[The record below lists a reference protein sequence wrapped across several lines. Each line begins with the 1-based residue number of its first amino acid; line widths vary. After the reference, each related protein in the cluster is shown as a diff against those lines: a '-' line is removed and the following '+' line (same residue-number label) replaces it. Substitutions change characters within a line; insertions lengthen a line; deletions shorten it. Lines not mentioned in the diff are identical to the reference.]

1 MVTDN
6 QVRMLMKLVNQ
17 EKLLKTAAAKAG
29 MSEKT
34 ARKYRK
40 SGKLPSQCKVV
51 HDWRTRPDP
60 LDPDD
65 WRWAEEILENN
76 DGVEAK
82 TLFEVLQREHP
93 GKYQDG
99 QLRTFQRR
107 VKLWRALKGPGNEV
121 FFPQIYYPGEW
132 CESDFTRMKPLG
144 VTINGIPFDHMLYH
158 FVLCYSNWETGTICF
173 SESYESLSA
182 GLQNALWKL
191 GGVAKYHRTDNLTSA
206 VNPVGSPE
214 VFTANYQG
222 LAKHYGFESHKIQPR
237 CPHENGDI
245 EQRHHRLKKT
255 VDQALMLRGSRDF
268 DSRDD
273 YEQFLQKLFDQL
285 NSGRRERLKEEL
297 AVLRRLPRKRHDD
310 YTEITCKV
318 TRFSTIRVLK
328 NSYSQHSRL
337 IGERVKARVYADHI
351 EVWYAQRRIEV
362 LPRLR
367 GENGHCINYRHV
379 IDWLVRKPGAFTN
392 YRYKDDLFPTS
403 QFRIAYDLLCSE
415 HGSKRGNKH
424 YLKILKLAAH
434 ESETL
439 VNESLRFLINRSD
452 QIDSD
457 IVEAMVKSGL
467 QPPAVTDVQ
476 VEQVDL
482 RVYDQLLEYQEVL
495 TV

>member
-1 MVTDN
+1 
-6 QVRMLMKLVNQ
+6 MKLVNQ

-40 SGKLPSQCKVV
+40 SGKLPSQCKVI

-60 LDPDD
+60 LDQED
-65 WRWAEEILENN
+65 WRWVEEVLENN
-76 DGVEAK
+76 GGIEAK

-107 VKLWRALKGPGNEV
+107 VKVWRALKGPGNEV
-121 FFPQIYYPGEW
+121 FFPQVYKPGEW

-144 VTINGIPFDHMLYH
+144 ITINGVPFVHMLYH
-158 FVLCYSNWETGTICF
+158 FVLCYSNWETGTVCF

-191 GGVAKYHRTDNLTSA
+191 GGVPKYHRTDNLTSA
-206 VNPVGSPE
+206 VNKVGNPD
-214 VFTANYQG
+214 VFTDNYRG
-222 LAKHYGFESHKIQPR
+222 LAGHYRFESQKIQPG
-237 CPHENGDI
+237 CPNENGDI
-245 EQRHHRLKKT
+245 EQRHHRLKKA

-268 DSRDD
+268 ASRDE

-285 NSGRRERLKEEL
+285 NSGRSKRLKEEL
-297 AVLRRLPRKRHDD
+297 AVLRQLPRKRHDD
-310 YTEITCKV
+310 YTQIECKV

-328 NSYSQHSRL
+328 NSYSLYSRL
-337 IGERVKARVYADHI
+337 IGERVKARIHADHI
-351 EVWYAQRRIEV
+351 EVWYAQRSIEV

-367 GENGHCINYRHV
+367 GENGHYINYRHI
-379 IDWLVRKPGAFTN
+379 IDWLVRKPGAFKN

-403 QFRIAYDLLCSE
+403 QFRIAYDLLCSQ
-415 HGSKRGNKH
+415 HGSKQGNKL
-424 YLKILKLAAH
+424 YLKILKLAAKK
-434 ESETL
+434 SETL
-439 VNESLRFLINRSD
+439 VNESLRFLVRRGD
-452 QIDSD
+452 VIDYK
-457 IVEAMVKSGL
+457 IVEAIVESGL
-467 QPPAVTDVQ
+467 QPPAVTDVH

-482 RVYDQLLEYQEVL
+482 SIYDELLEYQEVI
-495 TV
+495 TA

>member
-1 MVTDN
+1 MVKDN

-40 SGKLPSQCKVV
+40 SGKLPSRCKVI
-51 HDWRTRPDP
+51 HDWRTRSDP

-107 VKLWRALKGPGNEV
+107 VKLWRALNGPGNEV
-121 FFPQIYYPGEW
+121 FFPQVYYPGEW

-206 VNPVGSPE
+206 VNPVGNPE

-245 EQRHHRLKKT
+245 EKRHDRLKKT

-268 DSRDD
+268 ASRED

-310 YTEITCKV
+310 YTEIKCKV

-439 VNESLRFLINRSD
+439 VNESLHFLINRSD

-457 IVEAMVKSGL
+457 IVEAMVKSDL
-467 QPPAVTDVQ
+467 QPPAVTDVE

>member
-40 SGKLPSQCKVV
+40 SGKLPSQCKVI

-65 WRWAEEILENN
+65 WRWAEEVLENN
-76 DGVEAK
+76 DGIEAK

-121 FFPQIYYPGEW
+121 FFPQVYTPGEW
-132 CESDFTRMKPLG
+132 CESDFTRMKSLG
-144 VTINGIPFDHMLYH
+144 ITINGIPFDHMLYH
-158 FVLCYSNWETGTICF
+158 FVLCYSNWEAGTICF

-191 GGVAKYHRTDNLTSA
+191 GGVAKYHRTDNLRSA
-206 VNPVGSPE
+206 VNLVGNPE
-214 VFTANYQG
+214 VFTENYQG
-222 LAKHYGFESHKIQPR
+222 LARHYGFESRKIQSG
-237 CPHENGDI
+237 CPNENGDI
-245 EQRHHRLKKT
+245 EKRHDRLKRA

-268 DSRDD
+268 ASRDE

-297 AVLRRLPRKRHDD
+297 AVLCQLPRRRHDD
-310 YTEITCKV
+310 YTEVRCKASW
-318 TRFSTIRVLK
+318 FSTIRVLK
-328 NSYSQHSRL
+328 NTYSQHSRL
-337 IGERVKARVYADHI
+337 IGEYIKARIYADHL
-351 EVWYAQRRIEV
+351 EVWYAQKRIEV

-367 GENGHCINYRHV
+367 GENGHYINYRHI
-379 IDWLVRKPGAFTN
+379 IDWLVRKPGAFEN

-403 QFRIAYDLLCSE
+403 QFRIAYDLLRSQY
-415 HGSKRGNKH
+415 GSKQGNKH
-424 YLKILKLAAH
+424 YLKILELAAK

-439 VNESLRFLINRSD
+439 VNESLRFLVNRGNEM
-452 QIDSD
+452 DSK
-457 IVEAMVKSGL
+457 IVKAMVKSGL
-467 QPPAVTDVQ
+467 QPPAVTDVD
-476 VEQVDL
+476 VEQIDL
-482 RVYDQLLEYQEVL
+482 TIYDQLLEYQEALMV
-495 TV
+495 

>member
-1 MVTDN
+1 MVKDN

-40 SGKLPSQCKVV
+40 SGKLPSRCKVI
-51 HDWRTRPDP
+51 HDWRTRSDP

-121 FFPQIYYPGEW
+121 FFPQVYYPGEW
-132 CESDFTRMKPLG
+132 CESDFTRMKSLG

-206 VNPVGSPE
+206 VNPVGNPE

-245 EQRHHRLKKT
+245 EKRHDRLKKT

-268 DSRDD
+268 ASRED

-310 YTEITCKV
+310 YTEIKCKV

-439 VNESLRFLINRSD
+439 VNESLHFLINRSD

-457 IVEAMVKSGL
+457 IVEAMVKSDL
-467 QPPAVTDVQ
+467 QPPAVTDVE

>member
-76 DGVEAK
+76 DGIEAK

-107 VKLWRALKGPGNEV
+107 VKLWRALEGPGNEV
-121 FFPQIYYPGEW
+121 FFPQVYYPGEW

-173 SESYESLSA
+173 SESYESLST

-206 VNPVGSPE
+206 VNPVGNPE

-222 LAKHYGFESHKIQPR
+222 LAKHYGFESHKIQPRCPHENGDIEQRHHRLKKTVDQALFESHKIQPR

-310 YTEITCKV
+310 YTEIKCKV

-337 IGERVKARVYADHI
+337 VGEQVKARVYADHI

-403 QFRIAYDLLCSE
+403 QFRIAYDLSQDPQT
-415 HGSKRGNKH
+415 GS
-424 YLKILKLAAH
+424 
-434 ESETL
+434 S
-439 VNESLRFLINRSD
+439 
-452 QIDSD
+452 
-457 IVEAMVKSGL
+457 
-467 QPPAVTDVQ
+467 
-476 VEQVDL
+476 
-482 RVYDQLLEYQEVL
+482 
-495 TV
+495 

>member
-1 MVTDN
+1 MVKDV
-6 QVRMLMKLVNQ
+6 QVRMLMKLTNQ
-17 EKLLKTAAAKAG
+17 EELLKTAAAKAG

-40 SGKLPSQCKVV
+40 SGKLPSQCKVI
-51 HDWRTRPDP
+51 HDWRTRTDP

-65 WRWAEEILENN
+65 WHWAEEILQNN
-76 DGVEAK
+76 DGIEAK

-121 FFPQIYYPGEW
+121 FFPQVYYPGEW
-132 CESDFTRMKPLG
+132 CESDFTWMNSLR

-158 FVLCYSNWETGTICF
+158 FVLCYSNWEAGNVCF

-206 VNPVGSPE
+206 VNPVGNPE

-222 LAKHYGFESHKIQPR
+222 LARHYGFESHKIQPR

-245 EQRHHRLKKT
+245 EKRHDRLKKT

-268 DSRDD
+268 ASRED

-285 NSGRRERLKEEL
+285 NSGRKERLKEEL
-297 AVLRRLPRKRHDD
+297 AVLHRLPRKRHDD
-310 YTEITCKV
+310 YTEIQCKV

-328 NSYSQHSRL
+328 NSYSQPSRL
-337 IGERVKARVYADHI
+337 IGEAVKARVHADHI
-351 EVWYAQRRIEV
+351 EVWYAQRRIDV

-379 IDWLVRKPGAFTN
+379 IDWLVRKPGAFEN

-434 ESETL
+434 ESQTL

-452 QIDSD
+452 RIDAD
-457 IVEAMVKSGL
+457 LVEAMVQSGL
-467 QPPAVTDVQ
+467 QPPAVTDVE
-476 VEQVDL
+476 VEPVDL
-482 RVYDQLLEYQEVL
+482 RIYDQLLDYQEVL

>member
-1 MVTDN
+1 
-6 QVRMLMKLVNQ
+6 MKLLNQ

-65 WRWAEEILENN
+65 WRWAEEVLENN
-76 DGVEAK
+76 DGIEAK
-82 TLFEVLQREHP
+82 TLFEVLQREQP

-121 FFPQIYYPGEW
+121 FFPQVYTPGEW

-144 VTINGIPFDHMLYH
+144 VTLNGIPFDHMLYH

-191 GGVAKYHRTDNLTSA
+191 GGVPKYHRTDNLTSA

-214 VFTANYQG
+214 IFTANYRG
-222 LAKHYGFESHKIQPR
+222 LAKHYGLESHKIQPG
-237 CPHENGDI
+237 CPNENGDI
-245 EQRHHRLKKT
+245 EKRHDRLKKT

-268 DSRDD
+268 ASRDD

-285 NSGRRERLKEEL
+285 NSGRRERFKEEL
-297 AVLRRLPRKRHDD
+297 VLLHRLPRKRHDD
-310 YTEITCKV
+310 YTEIKCTV

-337 IGERVKARVYADHI
+337 IGERLKARVYADHI

-367 GENGHCINYRHV
+367 GKNGHYINYRHV
-379 IDWLVRKPGAFTN
+379 IDWLVRKPGAFEN

-424 YLKILKLAAH
+424 YLKILKRAAH
-434 ESETL
+434 ESQTL

-452 QIDSD
+452 RIDSD

-467 QPPAVTDVQ
+467 QPPAVTDVE
-476 VEQVDL
+476 VEPVDL
-482 RVYDQLLEYQEVL
+482 RIYDQLLEYQEVL